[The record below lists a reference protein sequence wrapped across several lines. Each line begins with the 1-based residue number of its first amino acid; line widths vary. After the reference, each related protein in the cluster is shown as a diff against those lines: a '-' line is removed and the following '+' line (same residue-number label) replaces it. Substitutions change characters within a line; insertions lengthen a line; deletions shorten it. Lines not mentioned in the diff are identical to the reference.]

1 MEIKNVWAVIPAYN
15 EEKEISKIITKAK
28 KYVSC
33 VVVVDDGSLDNTP
46 SEAEK
51 AGALVL
57 KHIINLGK
65 GAALKTGC
73 DYSIGNGAEYL
84 IVLDADAQHDPEQIP
99 EFIEKLKVND
109 VVFGCRKFTK
119 NMPGML
125 RFGNRVISS
134 LVKILYGVNIEDTQS
149 GYRAFSSQAYR
160 KIRWTASDYSMETEM
175 IAKVGKHN
183 LKYSKI
189 EIKTIYI
196 DKYKGTTVMDGLKIV
211 ANVIWMRLF
220 NNI

>member
-1 MEIKNVWAVIPAYN
+1 
-15 EEKEISKIITKAK
+15 
-28 KYVSC
+28 
-33 VVVVDDGSLDNTP
+33 
-46 SEAEK
+46 
-51 AGALVL
+51 
-57 KHIINLGK
+57 
-65 GAALKTGC
+65 
-73 DYSIGNGAEYL
+73 
-84 IVLDADAQHDPEQIP
+84 
-99 EFIEKLKVND
+99 
-109 VVFGCRKFTK
+109 
-119 NMPGML
+119 MPGML

>member
-1 MEIKNVWAVIPAYN
+1 MEIKNIWAVIPAYN
-15 EEKEISKIITKAK
+15 EERDIAKIITKAK
-28 KYVSC
+28 KYVSR
-33 VVVVDDGSLDNTP
+33 VVLADDGSSDNT
-46 SEAEK
+46 SLEAK
-51 AGALVL
+51 NAGAVVL

-73 DYSIGNGAEYL
+73 DYSVNNGAKYI
-84 IVLDADAQHDPEQIP
+84 IVLDADAQHDPDQMP
-99 EFIEKLKVND
+99 EFIEKMKESD
-109 VVFGCRKFTK
+109 IVFGCRKFTK
-119 NMPGML
+119 NMPGIL
-125 RFGNRVISS
+125 RIGNMVISS
-134 LVKILYGVNIEDTQS
+134 LVKILYDVNIEDTQS
-149 GYRAFSSQAYR
+149 GYRAFSSQSYR